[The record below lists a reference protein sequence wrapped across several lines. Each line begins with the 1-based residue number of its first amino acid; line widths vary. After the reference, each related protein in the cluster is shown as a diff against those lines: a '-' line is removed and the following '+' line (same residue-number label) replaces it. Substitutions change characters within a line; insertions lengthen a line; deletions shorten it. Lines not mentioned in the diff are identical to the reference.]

1 MSRLGFYYVWIQQGV
16 GNSNA
21 FMSEVRQRLTD
32 NFVQSWNSRLLDSSR
47 ASCYRNI
54 SLFGHKLYLECV
66 NVKKFRIALSRLR
79 TSSHCLEIEAGGWSR
94 PVRKPIAERLCFLCN
109 TLEDEVHCI
118 LECPVY
124 SDFRSQYIKKKFW
137 KRPNMLKFIELM
149 TSENQAV
156 LQKLACYVHKSF
168 ELRTERLYKR

>member
-1 MSRLGFYYVWIQQGV
+1 M
-16 GNSNA
+16 
-21 FMSEVRQRLTD
+21 T
-32 NFVQSWNSRLLDSSR
+32 
-47 ASCYRNI
+47 
-54 SLFGHKLYLECV
+54 
-66 NVKKFRIALSRLR
+66 VKKFRIALSRLR
-79 TSSHCLEIEAGGWSR
+79 TSSHRLEIEAGRWSR

-109 TLEDEVHCI
+109 TLEDEFHFI

-156 LQKLACYVHKSF
+156 LQKLACYIHKSF
-168 ELRTERLYKR
+168 ELRNEMLYKR